1 MHSYDWEFPDLDGE
15 KAIRWGKWKGL
26 LKNIKKGNTK
36 MLLFDLDNDI
46 KEEHDV
52 AAKYPDV
59 VKKME
64 IMMKQSTV
72 PAENKKFR
80 M

>member
-1 MHSYDWEFPDLDGE
+1 
-15 KAIRWGKWKGL
+15 
-26 LKNIKKGNTK
+26 

>member
-1 MHSYDWEFPDLDGE
+1 M
-15 KAIRWGKWKGL
+15 
-26 LKNIKKGNTK
+26 KNIKKGNTK